1 MIFSIPVGQNVPG
14 TTKSVQQLIAKG
26 VWSFRVLSSNRTGAS
41 RLQPGLIK
49 TDRYRAAGH
58 RGVPAWLLRPQPDL
72 HGAADQDGDEK
83 NDYDQ
88 MKDDVV

>member
-1 MIFSIPVGQNVPG
+1 MCLAATLLEIYVSKTSKSGFYRYFLMIFSIPVGQNVPG

-58 RGVPAWLLRPQPDL
+58 RGVPA
-72 HGAADQDGDEK
+72 
-83 NDYDQ
+83 
-88 MKDDVV
+88 